1 MNTVIADKTITN
13 MSNKVSLAAVTQDF
27 FFSDSVSTSRSDST
41 YCGAR
46 TYSLSPT
53 LTFLTISGSTM
64 SLSTANV
71 SDVGVYNVE
80 MTVSLTSY
88 SGIALITKNLV
99 ITITCEVQTLNFST
113 APPASTTLQVG
124 IDTQPSNLAF
134 ATTQTPACGNMVT
147 FTLSPT

>member
-1 MNTVIADKTITN
+1 MNTVITDITITN
-13 MSNKVSLAAVTQDF
+13 MSNKVSLAAVTQDISF
-27 FFSDSVSTSRSDST
+27 LDSISTSHSDST

-46 TYSLSPT
+46 TYSLSQT

-64 SLSTANV
+64 SLSTTNV
-71 SDVGVYNVE
+71 SDVGVYNVV

-88 SGIALITKNLV
+88 SGVALITKNLV
-99 ITITCEVQTLNFST
+99 ITITCEVQTLTFST

-134 ATTQTPACGNMVT
+134 ATT
-147 FTLSPT
+147 

>member
-1 MNTVIADKTITN
+1 MNTVITDKTITN

-71 SDVGVYNVE
+71 SDVNVYNVDL
-80 MTVSLTSY
+80 TVSLTSY
-88 SGIALITKNLV
+88 SGVTSITKSFIV
-99 ITITCEVQTLNFST
+99 TITCEV
-113 APPASTTLQVG
+113 
-124 IDTQPSNLAF
+124 
-134 ATTQTPACGNMVT
+134 
-147 FTLSPT
+147 

>member
-1 MNTVIADKTITN
+1 MSTVITDKTITN
-13 MSNKVSLAAVTQDF
+13 MSNKVSLAAVTQDIS
-27 FFSDSVSTSRSDST
+27 FSDSVSTSRSDET

-46 TYSLSPT
+46 TYSLSQT

-71 SDVGVYNVE
+71 SDVGVYNVV

-88 SGIALITKNLV
+88 SGVTSITKNLV
-99 ITITCEVQTLNFST
+99 ITITCEVQTLTFST
-113 APPASTTLQVG
+113 TPPTSTTLQVG

-134 ATTQTPACGNMVT
+134 ATTQTPACGNTVS